1 MKKKTTLLSLICLP
15 FALLI
20 NLNEVIAQTETLKVS
35 LAEAQKMAIEKNY
48 SHLNAQLDLEIAKKK
63 VWETTATGLP
73 QVNAGVDLSIIL
85 NELPTLSIPGPPG
98 PDGQPTEMNIEVGEK
113 ANATF
118 SVTAS
123 QLVFSGPY
131 IVGLQAS
138 KAYKNLSE
146 NALDKS
152 EEDIKYNVAS
162 AYYTALLLEE
172 TKGILDSS
180 VNNLRKLYSD
190 SEAMLKTGFI
200 DQTAKDQ
207 IKVSLSLRESS
218 NNETSRQVQ
227 SAINLL
233 KFHLGIDINS
243 EILLSDELDT
253 FTSNLS
259 PTLNQTSSI
268 NTDNNTDLR
277 IMANQVELSELQLK
291 LEKSN
296 FLPTISAFATYQRLA
311 KQPVVN
317 FTPEALAGAS
327 LSLPIFSS
335 GMRRSKVQQ
344 AKLELLKSTNSFS
357 QVQQSLELEFAN
369 AKAQY
374 LTAWDKYQSQ
384 KENKDLASR
393 VYKNYQVQYSKGVA
407 SQRDVIEANDKYLQT
422 VGNYIGATVEL
433 LNAKL
438 MLDKITGN
446 L

>member
-180 VNNLRKLYSD
+180 VNNLQKLYSD

-207 IKVSLSLRESS
+207 IKVSLSLLESS
-218 NNETSRQVQ
+218 NNETGRQVQ

-344 AKLELLKSTNSFS
+344 AKLELLKSNNSFS

-407 SQRDVIEANDKYLQT
+407 SQRDVIEANDKYLQA

>member
-180 VNNLRKLYSD
+180 VNNLQKLYSD

-207 IKVSLSLRESS
+207 IKVSLSLLESS
-218 NNETSRQVQ
+218 NNETGRQVQ

>member
-207 IKVSLSLRESS
+207 IKVSLSLLESS

>member
-180 VNNLRKLYSD
+180 VNNLQKLYSD

-207 IKVSLSLRESS
+207 IKVSLSLLESS
-218 NNETSRQVQ
+218 NNETGRQVQ

-253 FTSNLS
+253 FTNSLS

>member
-1 MKKKTTLLSLICLP
+1 MKKRAIILGFFCLSFSLSI
-15 FALLI
+15 I
-20 NLNEVIAQTETLKVS
+20 HNEVLAQTETLEIS
-35 LAEAQKMAIEKNY
+35 LAEAQKLAIEKNF
-48 SHLNAQLDLEIAKKK
+48 SHLNAKLDLEIAKKK

-73 QVNAGVDLSIIL
+73 QINAGVDLSIIL

-146 NALDKS
+146 NALAKS

-180 VNNLRKLYSD
+180 VNNLQKLYSD

-200 DQTAKDQ
+200 DQTARDQ
-207 IKVSLSLRESS
+207 IKVSLSLLESS

-243 EILLSDELDT
+243 EILLSDELET
-253 FTSNLS
+253 FTSTLS

-407 SQRDVIEANDKYLQT
+407 SQRDVIEANDKYLQA

>member
-180 VNNLRKLYSD
+180 VNNLQKLYSD

-207 IKVSLSLRESS
+207 IKVSLSLLESS
-218 NNETSRQVQ
+218 NNETGRQVQ

-253 FTSNLS
+253 FTNSLS

-268 NTDNNTDLR
+268 NTDNNIDLR
-277 IMANQVELSELQLK
+277 IMANQVELSKLQLK

-384 KENKDLASR
+384 KDNKDLASR

-407 SQRDVIEANDKYLQT
+407 SQRDVIEANDKFLQA